1 MSHFTQL
8 RTRMVERAYLLQAL
22 QDLGYSYQEG
32 PLEVYGFAGQHIRV
46 EIKVPTGNRGHD
58 IGFRQ
63 VDGFYEIVAD
73 WWGIRDIDQEQ
84 FRQQVMQRY
93 AYHAARA
100 RLEQQGFSLADEKV
114 GEDGQIHLVLRR
126 MA

>member
-8 RTRMVERAYLLQAL
+8 KTRMVEREHLLQAL
-22 QDLGYSYQEG
+22 QDLGYHYQQG
-32 PLEVYGFAGQHIRV
+32 QLDVYGFAGQHVPV
-46 EIKVPTGNRGHD
+46 EIKVPTGNKNYD

-63 VDGFYEIVAD
+63 TGGFYEIVAD
-73 WWGIRDIDQEQ
+73 WGVIRDIDQEQ
-84 FRQQVMQRY
+84 FRQQLLQRY

-100 RLEQQGFSLADEKV
+100 KLEQQGFTLAGEEV

>member
-8 RTRMVERAYLLQAL
+8 KTRMVEREHLLQAL
-22 QDLGYSYQEG
+22 QDLGHPYQEG
-32 PLEVYGFAGQHIRV
+32 PLDVYGFGGQHVRV
-46 EIKVPTGNRGHD
+46 EIKIPTQNRSYD

-84 FRQQVMQRY
+84 FQQQLMQRY

-100 RLEQQGFSLADEKV
+100 KLEQQGFTLAGEEV
-114 GEDGQIHLVLRR
+114 GEDGRIHLVLRR

>member
-8 RTRMVERAYLLQAL
+8 KTRMVEREHLLQAL
-22 QDLGYSYQEG
+22 QDLGYQYQQG
-32 PLEVYGFAGQHIRV
+32 QLDVYGFAGQHVPV
-46 EIKVPTGNRGHD
+46 EIKVPTGNRGYD

-63 VDGFYEIVAD
+63 AGGFYEIVAD

-84 FRQQVMQRY
+84 FRQQLMQRY

-100 RLEQQGFSLADEKV
+100 KLEQQGFTLAGEEV